1 MMHKDEIS
9 LSHWR
14 NELDGYNLGAL
25 KKDFYAA
32 VQVALLTIPQA
43 MAYALVAGLPLSAG
57 LMAAIFS
64 SLVAAVAG
72 SSRFLI
78 VGPVNAIAIL
88 MQAGTAEILF
98 TYYRDASPGEKELI
112 TLQVMTMIALL

>member
-1 MMHKDEIS
+1 MRSHSSDEIS

-14 NELDGYNLGAL
+14 NELAFYDLDSL
-25 KKDFYAA
+25 KKDLYAGI
-32 VQVALLTIPQA
+32 QVAFLTIPQA
-43 MAYALVAGLPLSAG
+43 MAYALVAGLPLCAG

-64 SLVAAVAG
+64 ALIAAFAG

-88 MQAGTAEILF
+88 MQAGTAEILYS
-98 TYYRDASPGEKELI
+98 YY
-112 TLQVMTMIALL
+112 